1 MAQLEA
7 KPEPETPD
15 LRQDEKTTSA
25 YRDRNSTSDRTLN
38 ILTMFSEERLLLR
51 AGDVIEELGVARST
65 AYRYLQTLTSTGFL
79 EDTGNGYRL
88 GLRIFE
94 LAHIARQAYGP
105 EEIIRPVLE
114 RLARD
119 TGGTALLT
127 RRSGV
132 RVYCVERAEPPQR
145 HLQLAYERGK
155 ALTLNAGA
163 AGQVLLAW
171 EPPEVI
177 ADLLAR
183 ADLPA
188 YTAQTL
194 TTIPE
199 MTARLATI
207 REDGIAV
214 CENEVDLD
222 TVNIAAPVWRGGRV
236 SAGIGIVA
244 VGAQIEPEVLQRHIL
259 KVRQSAE
266 ILSERMDSIG

>member
-1 MAQLEA
+1 MAQRKA
-7 KPEPETPD
+7 TPEPETLSSP
-15 LRQDEKTTSA
+15 QAEKPTSA

-38 ILTMFSEERLLLR
+38 ILTMFSEERPLVR
-51 AGDVIEELGVARST
+51 VGDVIERLGVARST

-88 GLRIFE
+88 GLRVYE
-94 LAHIARQAYGP
+94 LARIARQAHSP

-145 HLQLAYERGK
+145 HLQLSYERGR
-155 ALTLNAGA
+155 ALRLNAGA

-171 EPPEVI
+171 ESPEIV

-183 ADLPA
+183 AELLP
-188 YTAQTL
+188 YTSHTL

-207 REDGIAV
+207 REDGVAV

-236 SAGIGIVA
+236 TAGIGIVV
-244 VGAQIEPEVLQRHIL
+244 VGAQIPADVLQRHIL
-259 KVRQSAE
+259 RVRQSAE
-266 ILSERMDSIG
+266 IVSERMDSIG